1 MAAVVYLDVD
11 QGSDFS
17 TDVTLQNNNGTPM
30 DLTGFSAAAQFRK
43 HPTSTTS
50 YSFTIAIPEP
60 STGVIKLS
68 LSAATSST
76 IKPGRYWFDLE
87 ITAAGNTSKTR
98 VIEGMLTINAEI
110 TR

>member
-1 MAAVVYLDVD
+1 MAAVVYLDID

-17 TDVTLQNNNGTPM
+17 TDITLQNDNGTAM
-30 DLTGFSAAAQFRK
+30 NLIGFTAASQFRK
-43 HPTSTTS
+43 HPTSTTY
-50 YSFTIAIPEP
+50 YSFAIVIPQP

-68 LSAATSST
+68 LSSATSSS
-76 IKPGRYWFDLE
+76 IKPGRYLFDLE
-87 ITAAGNTSKTR
+87 LTAADGTKTR

>member
-1 MAAVVYLDVD
+1 MAAVVYLDID
-11 QGSDFS
+11 QGSDFT
-17 TDVTLQNNNGTPM
+17 TDITLQNDNGTTM
-30 DLTGFSAAAQFRK
+30 NLVGFTAVSQFRK
-43 HPTSTTS
+43 HPTSTTY
-50 YSFTIAIPEP
+50 YSFIISIPQP

-68 LSAATSST
+68 LSSVTSSS

-87 ITAAGNTSKTR
+87 LTSAEGTRTR